1 MQKIF
6 VGVAWPYVNG
16 HLHVGHLAGYL
27 LPADIFA
34 RFCRLRGA
42 DILMVS
48 GSDCFGTPIT
58 TEADKRGI
66 TPQEVVNEYYPEHVK
81 LFEEAGIRFDIF
93 TKTMTENHIRLAQDF
108 FLAFLKNGYLFKKRT
123 KQYYDPS
130 AQRFLPDRYVEGTC
144 PSCGAERA
152 RGDQCDE
159 CGRVFEA
166 GELVNP
172 VSALSGAPVELKE
185 SEHYFFDLKKLQ
197 PFIERYVEG
206 RGENWKEWVRNETD
220 AWLARGLVARA
231 FSRDLEWG
239 VPFPIDKIPKAERI
253 EGIEHKRFYVWWEA
267 LMGYYTASRERDD
280 WKEWWYN
287 RDAEHYYFMGK
298 DNLPFHTMFWP
309 AELHA
314 YDEELHL
321 PDVISV
327 NQFLTLDGKQFSK
340 SRGVTVDSRELIAR
354 YGADAVRF
362 YLTYIM
368 PEYADTSFSWGD
380 FAERVNS
387 VLIGNLGNFLNRALT
402 LAKDQTFNA
411 RDVGADVSA
420 AVAEKCRAAREA
432 LEKPE
437 FRTYLDAVLM
447 LSDFGNKYVAREEPW
462 KRDGNKRDAAVTNAC
477 YIALALQLL
486 IQPLLPH
493 ASERLAEMT
502 GVRFNS
508 WDDDVSRQVLDAL
521 ERMKARNPEPLFQKI
536 EIE

>member
-1 MQKIF
+1 M
-6 VGVAWPYVNG
+6 NG